1 MPPTAYRAL
10 GKIREKVG
18 SAGHGCP
25 EPDDRATLRG
35 QLYLRIPSGVGNGK
49 ELNHYEENRHPSP
62 MEEAEMDA

>member
-1 MPPTAYRAL
+1 MPPTAYRTL
-10 GKIREKVG
+10 GKTREEV
-18 SAGHGCP
+18 SFTEHRRA